1 MRALLV
7 SIVVAAAV
15 AIVAPAAS
23 AYRLPYAVFK
33 VSVTGTQTTQVS
45 GADECQDDVG
55 TVAPATASSTAS
67 FKTTKPKKLEFYKP
81 DKLITVVPPGRG
93 GGNTKIK
100 GAGSLTRQSGFALN
114 GTLPPVCAGGQPNP
128 GCGTTQLSSVVFLV
142 QGGVN
147 SVNLQVS
154 AIKPSPGICPVPA
167 SFEFPELVQPG
178 DNGTGAHI
186 VHFSARVPRSLL
198 NPHKHVVVIHGSGE
212 ATNKG
217 QEGAIH
223 VTSATT
229 TLKFTMRLVRVR
241 LR

>member
-1 MRALLV
+1 VRSLLV
-7 SIVVAAAV
+7 CLVVTAAV
-15 AIVAPAAS
+15 AVTAPGAS

-33 VSVTGTQTTQVS
+33 VSVTGTQTSQVT
-45 GADECQDDVG
+45 GADECQDEFG
-55 TVAPATASSTAS
+55 TVAPATATSSAA

-81 DKLITVVPPGRG
+81 DKVLSVVAPGRG

-100 GAGSLTRQSGFALN
+100 GSGSLTRQSGFALN

-154 AIKPSPGICPVPA
+154 SVKPNPGICPVPA
-167 SFEFPELVQPG
+167 SYEFPELVQPG

-186 VHFSARVPRSLL
+186 VHFSAKVPRSLL

-223 VTSATT
+223 VTSATS